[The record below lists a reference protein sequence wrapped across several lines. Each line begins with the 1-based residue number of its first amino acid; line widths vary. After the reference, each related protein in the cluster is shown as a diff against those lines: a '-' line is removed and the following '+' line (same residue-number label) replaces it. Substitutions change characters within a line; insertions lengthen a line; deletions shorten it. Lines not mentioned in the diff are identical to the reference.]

1 MIKIENILFP
11 VIPVVD
17 TSVKSMIEQGTPV
30 SPVESQF
37 LDQESPLHIYRSFD
51 FKNLPKD
58 PHALNHARSYVPPAP
73 SKESAPVQSPGTPSP
88 VENVS
93 A

>member
-1 MIKIENILFP
+1 MNKLHNILFP
-11 VIPVVD
+11 VVPIVD

-30 SPVESQF
+30 APVESQF
-37 LDQESPLHIYRSFD
+37 LDQESPLHIFKSFD
-51 FKNLPKD
+51 FKNMPKD
-58 PHALNHARSYVPPAP
+58 PHALNNARSYVPPV
-73 SKESAPVQSPGTPSP
+73 KDTVPVQTPVNAQP